1 MARLQQVGFQ
11 FGEPVRRK
19 SGGSDFAL
27 QHPRNVR
34 AAAAV
39 LNHYYFY
46 LGKVPFADTRKLI
59 LQVKEAAPCPDP
71 TSTIR
76 CDPLGIGY
84 CSLEYDYK
92 ATESLEGQ
100 PLKKSLLEAIHAGF
114 TRYCDHF
121 QIPTQPC
128 DEAYK
133 AVIEDG
139 LNYGFYFNKK
149 KSYRDSQSN
158 KKFLLYIKFD
168 WDELSVIAEVYEA
181 RSLLGSAFLY
191 STTPNVDPWA
201 MLVRKPGWSADGDIQ
216 LEPIRVEGGVDNCKL
231 SMEQLEEGVTA
242 DSLAW
247 SK

>member
-19 SGGSDFAL
+19 SGGSNFPL
-27 QHPRNVR
+27 QHPRNVQ

-46 LGKVPFADTRKLI
+46 PGKVLFADTRKLI

-100 PLKKSLLEAIHAGF
+100 PLKKS
-114 TRYCDHF
+114 
-121 QIPTQPC
+121 PW
-128 DEAYK
+128 K
-133 AVIEDG
+133 
-139 LNYGFYFNKK
+139 
-149 KSYRDSQSN
+149 QSMR
-158 KKFLLYIKFD
+158 
-168 WDELSVIAEVYEA
+168 V
-181 RSLLGSAFLY
+181 LLGIAITFRSRL
-191 STTPNVDPWA
+191 S
-201 MLVRKPGWSADGDIQ
+201 
-216 LEPIRVEGGVDNCKL
+216 RVTRHTKR
-231 SMEQLEEGVTA
+231 
-242 DSLAW
+242 
-247 SK
+247 